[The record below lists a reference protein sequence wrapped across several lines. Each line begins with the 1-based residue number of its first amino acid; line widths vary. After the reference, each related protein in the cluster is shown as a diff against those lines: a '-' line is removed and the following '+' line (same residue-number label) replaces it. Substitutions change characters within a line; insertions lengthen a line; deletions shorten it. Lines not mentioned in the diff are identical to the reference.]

1 MPTYEYLC
9 RKCGHTLEEFQSM
22 SEKRSSAARSAAPTA
37 WRASWEPGRLHTEG
51 SGSTHRLPQAAV
63 RPGDSGKK
71 EAEKQET
78 AQQTEEKGGRRR
90 KRKRKNRKRRKRK
103 RKNRR
108 EKETRRKRGEKE
120 RGEGTPGSQPPPPGP
135 SGPPEKND

>member
-22 SEKRSSAARSAAPTA
+22 SEEALKRCPKCGTDSLARIMGT
-37 WRASWEPGRLHTEG
+37 GGGFILKG
-51 SGSTHRLPQAAV
+51 SGFYGTDYRKQQSG
-63 RPGDSGKK
+63 PGDSGKK

-78 AQQTEEKGGRRR
+78 AQQTEEKGGEKKETETKKQTGKRDTEKKEGE
-90 KRKRKNRKRRKRK
+90 KRKRGK
-103 RKNRR
+103 
-108 EKETRRKRGEKE
+108 
-120 RGEGTPGSQPPPPGP
+120 GTPGSQPPPLRGP